1 MKDKISHVS
10 DFDRRKHD
18 PSNNNK
24 PESGL
29 AFCCCKLER
38 RRSFSFGTNFKEIP
52 RGDNSR
58 SSVIFNSCRKW
69 FGFFS
74 ERPRTSLP
82 RWVMPTTRRRKINR
96 NATSVCYEVA
106 WCWDARR
113 RRNICVTDGF
123 LACFGCLRESCSE
136 RCRPRD
142 QPPRGSTRFTFN
154 IL

>member
-1 MKDKISHVS
+1 MFNRDIIEHVCFQQRVPLDICFENPINQAEMKDKISHVS

-58 SSVIFNSCRKW
+58 SSVVFNSCRK
-69 FGFFS
+69 
-74 ERPRTSLP
+74 
-82 RWVMPTTRRRKINR
+82 
-96 NATSVCYEVA
+96 
-106 WCWDARR
+106 
-113 RRNICVTDGF
+113 
-123 LACFGCLRESCSE
+123 
-136 RCRPRD
+136 
-142 QPPRGSTRFTFN
+142 
-154 IL
+154 